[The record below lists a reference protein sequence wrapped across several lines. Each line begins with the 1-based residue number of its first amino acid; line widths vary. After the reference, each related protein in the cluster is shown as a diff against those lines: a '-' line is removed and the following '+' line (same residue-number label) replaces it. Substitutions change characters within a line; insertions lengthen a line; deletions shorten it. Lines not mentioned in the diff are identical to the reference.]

1 MSNIIIYDTDYT
13 EIEEICERNNTTP
26 AEVVEVLL
34 NIVKDEEIDL
44 NEYF

>member
-1 MSNIIIYDTDYT
+1 MSNISIYDADDMT
-13 EIEEICERNNTTP
+13 IAEICERNNTTP